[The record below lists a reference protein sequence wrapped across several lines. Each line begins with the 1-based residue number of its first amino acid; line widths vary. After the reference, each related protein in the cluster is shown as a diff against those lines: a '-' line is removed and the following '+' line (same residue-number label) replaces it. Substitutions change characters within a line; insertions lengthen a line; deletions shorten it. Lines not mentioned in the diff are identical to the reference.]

1 MMIDRI
7 RQAVRNEPFRPFN
20 VRLADGSVQPVTHR
34 EFIAIPPGRRPRDLV
49 FFVETSRGDYE
60 THWIN
65 AMLVLDVSVPG
76 EMEVAQPA
84 AEEKQE

>member
-20 VRLADGSVQPVTHR
+20 VRLADGSVHTVTHR
-34 EFIAIPPGRRPRDLV
+34 EFIAIPPGRRPRDLI
-49 FFVETSRGDYE
+49 FFVERPRGEYE

-65 AMLVLDVSVPG
+65 AMLVLDVTVPG
-76 EMEVAQPA
+76 EMDVAVPA
-84 AEEKQE
+84 GEEEQD